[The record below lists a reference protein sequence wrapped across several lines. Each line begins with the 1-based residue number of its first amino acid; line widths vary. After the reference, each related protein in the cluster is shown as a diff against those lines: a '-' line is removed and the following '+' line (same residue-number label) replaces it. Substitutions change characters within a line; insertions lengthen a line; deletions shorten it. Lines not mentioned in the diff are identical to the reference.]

1 MGLKNIRSEILKD
14 DDSKY
19 ALDFAIQVKREQDPM
34 ISRESIVDE
43 VVLPIA
49 YHESQLDPKAI
60 QKTMRHGV
68 EVNGAGRGLMQFEPA
83 SLYTAAKRAQII
95 LTKNKEKVP
104 AYINRIVD
112 NKMLDASKLTTGQ
125 QTALALFDLLQKPE
139 ANIALV
145 TTGSQNVKN
154 LWENYWWAG
163 KKNKPLRRKKFSEDY
178 KLYLLDYR
186 DNIKGKANGR

>member
-49 YHESQLDPKAI
+49 YHESQLDSKAI
-60 QKTMRHGV
+60 QKIMRHGV
-68 EVNGAGRGLMQFEPA
+68 EVNGVGRGLMQFEPA

-104 AYINRIVD
+104 AYISRIVD

-186 DNIKGKANGR
+186 DNIKGKSNGR